1 MMKSIKSMLMGGAI
15 LLGLTMCLTSCEGTL
30 DDIFGE
36 WSRPTGNNGNTKT
49 TVAVKSVTLDQT
61 TLTKAVGDDAVTL
74 TATVDPSDASDKTV
88 TWKSSDASIAAV
100 DANGKVT
107 FGAAGTATIT
117 ATATNGTEDTADDKT
132 ATCEVT
138 ISAKKVNVE
147 SVKLDQPTLTATVGD
162 AAVTLTATVT
172 PDDATDKT
180 VKWTS
185 SNESVATVADGVVTF
200 VAAGTATITATAPNG
215 TDDTADDKTA
225 KCAVTVNAAAAKV
238 TTAPTATTG
247 TIAAGSTTALVT
259 AGAADGGTMMYQVT
273 ATNAKPTTTD
283 GFSATVPTAAPLAA
297 GTYYVWYYAK
307 ADATHVDSEISASA
321 VAVTVIAVATS
332 LSLDKTM
339 KVLVKGGATLTI
351 TPNVTPS
358 AVTVTWTSSK
368 ESVATVNN
376 GVVTPKGLGIT
387 TITAKSGDLTATC
400 EVFVGTEVALGLS
413 NYIAQNYD
421 ILKGDM
427 GAGGYSVTIP
437 AGYKV
442 AFDGLATTGG
452 ITCNGD
458 ATIYL
463 TDASMNTVS
472 VAASSV
478 AGIQIGDAGTTL
490 TINAETLGTGQLT
503 ATGRDDCA
511 AIGTAI
517 AINDDIVGGNITING
532 GVINATSGGSNGGA
546 AGIGT
551 GYAENHKNE
560 CGAITING
568 GTVTATCSVASG
580 VGGAGIGTGGALA
593 HGGSASNKCG
603 AITINGGTV
612 IAQGGERA
620 AGIGTG
626 LSIVA
631 TTGLASNGCGNITI
645 GTGVKSVTATKGDGS
660 PNSIGKGKAVSGT
673 QECGTISIAD
683 PSKVTQN

>member
-1 MMKSIKSMLMGGAI
+1 
-15 LLGLTMCLTSCEGTL
+15 MCLTSCEGTL

-107 FGAAGTATIT
+107 FEAAGTATIT
-117 ATATNGTEDTADDKT
+117 ATATNGTDDTADDKT

-225 KCAVTVNAAAAKV
+225 ECAVTVNAAAAKV

-247 TIAAGSTTALVT
+247 TIVAGSTTALVT
-259 AGAADGGTMMYQVT
+259 AGAADGGTMMYQ
-273 ATNAKPTTTD
+273 ATTTNTKPTSTT
-283 GFSATVPTAAPLAA
+283 GFSEKVPTAEGRAA
-297 GTYYVWYYAK
+297 ATYYVWYYAK

-332 LSLDKTM
+332 LSLNKTM
-339 KVLVKGGATLTI
+339 EVIKKGGDALTITATATPAEATLT
-351 TPNVTPS
+351 
-358 AVTVTWTSSK
+358 WESSD
-368 ESVATVNN
+368 EAVATVVN
-376 GVVTPKGLGIT
+376 GVVTPKGVGIA
-387 TITAKSGDLTATC
+387 TITAKSGDVKATC
-400 EVFVGTEVALGLS
+400 QVFVGNEVALS
-413 NYIAQNYD
+413 SSAYEAKNYD
-421 ILKGDM
+421 ILKGNM
-427 GAGGYSVTIP
+427 GAKSLTIPDGFKVALDGVTIN
-437 AGYKV
+437 GNQIV
-442 AFDGLATTGG
+442 
-452 ITCNGD
+452 CSGD

-463 TDASMNTVS
+463 TDGSTNS
-472 VAASSV
+472 VTAPDDK
-478 AGIQIGDAGTTL
+478 AGIKIGGTGTKL
-490 TINAETLGTGQLT
+490 TINAETAGTGKLTAKGGGGSAGIGTNVSSSSAVTGGNIVINGGTVT
-503 ATGRDDCA
+503 ATG
-511 AIGTAI
+511 GH
-517 AINDDIVGGNITING
+517 
-532 GVINATSGGSNGGA
+532 SG

-551 GYAENHKNE
+551 GTGSSNGNT
-560 CGAITING
+560 CGDITING
-568 GTVTATCSVASG
+568 GTVTATG
-580 VGGAGIGTGGALA
+580 GTLGAGIGTGA
-593 HGGSASNKCG
+593 GSSSTTCG
-603 AITINGGTV
+603 D
-612 IAQGGERA
+612 
-620 AGIGTG
+620 
-626 LSIVA
+626 
-631 TTGLASNGCGNITI
+631 ITI
-645 GTGVKSVTATKGDGS
+645 GTGVTKVTATKGNYS
-660 PNSIGKGKAVSGT
+660 PNSIGIGDGSPLT
-673 QECGTISIAD
+673 PTCGTITIGGVVKAQSEFTGD
-683 PSKVTQN
+683 TYTYTPSN

>member
-1 MMKSIKSMLMGGAI
+1 MKSMKSMMMGGAI

-107 FGAAGTATIT
+107 FEAAGTATIT
-117 ATATNGTEDTADDKT
+117 ATATNGTDDTADDKT

-225 KCAVTVNAAAAKV
+225 ECAVTVNAAAAKV

-247 TIAAGSTTALVT
+247 TIVAGSTTALVT
-259 AGAADGGTMMYQVT
+259 AGAADGGTMMYQ
-273 ATNAKPTTTD
+273 ATTTNTKPTSTT
-283 GFSATVPTAAPLAA
+283 GFSATVPTAEGHTA
-297 GTYYVWYYAK
+297 GTYYVWFYAK

-339 KVLVKGGATLTI
+339 KVLVKDGATLTI

-358 AVTVTWTSSK
+358 AATVTWTSSK
-368 ESVATVNN
+368 EAVATVNN
-376 GVVTPKGLGIT
+376 GVVTPKGVGIT

-400 EVFVGTEVALGLS
+400 EVFVGTEVNVSSG
-413 NYIAQNYD
+413 NPIQDYD
-421 ILKGDM
+421 IL
-427 GAGGYSVTIP
+427 AGTKNTSAITIP
-437 AGYKV
+437 AGCHV
-442 AFDGLATTGG
+442 AFNGVNTNKG
-452 ITCNGD
+452 IVCSGD

-463 TDASMNTVS
+463 IDGKTNTVT
-472 VAASSV
+472 APDNY
-478 AGIQIGDAGTTL
+478 AGIKIGGTGTTL
-490 TINAETLGTGQLT
+490 TINAETLGTGTLTAQGGGGSAGIGTNYSFSAVTGGNIVINGGTVT
-503 ATGRDDCA
+503 ATG
-511 AIGTAI
+511 
-517 AINDDIVGGNITING
+517 
-532 GVINATSGGSNGGA
+532 GVCG

-551 GYAENHKNE
+551 GTEDSGNT
-560 CGAITING
+560 CGDITING
-568 GTVTATCSVASG
+568 GTVTAT
-580 VGGAGIGTGGALA
+580 
-593 HGGSASNKCG
+593 
-603 AITINGGTV
+603 
-612 IAQGGERA
+612 GGEQS

-626 LSIVA
+626 LGTS
-631 TTGLASNGCGNITI
+631 SNTCGDITI
-645 GTGVKSVTATKGDGS
+645 GTGVTKVTAKKSSSVPG
-660 PNSIGKGKAVSGT
+660 PNSIGKGAGDSVT
-673 QECGTISIAD
+673 NCGTITIGGVVKAQSDFTGATYTYT
-683 PSKVTQN
+683 PSN

>member
-1 MMKSIKSMLMGGAI
+1 
-15 LLGLTMCLTSCEGTL
+15 MCLTSCEGTL

-107 FGAAGTATIT
+107 FVAAGTATIT

-225 KCAVTVNAAAAKV
+225 ECAVTVNAAAAKV

-247 TIAAGSTTALVT
+247 TIVAGSTTALVT

-273 ATNAKPTTTD
+273 TTNTKPTSTT
-283 GFSATVPTAAPLAA
+283 GFSATVPTAEGHTA
-297 GTYYVWYYAK
+297 GTYYVWFYAK

-321 VAVTVIAVATS
+321 VAVTVIVFATS
-332 LSLDKTM
+332 LSLDNTM
-339 KVLVKGGATLTI
+339 KVLVKDGATLTI
-351 TPNVTPS
+351 KPKVTPS
-358 AVTVTWTSSK
+358 AATVTWTSSK
-368 ESVATVNN
+368 EAVATVNN
-376 GVVTPKGLGIT
+376 GVVTPVGLGIT

-400 EVFVGTEVALGLS
+400 EVFVGTEVNVS
-413 NYIAQNYD
+413 TRNPIQDYD
-421 ILKGDM
+421 IL
-427 GAGGYSVTIP
+427 AGTKNTSAITIP
-437 AGYKV
+437 AGCHV
-442 AFDGLATTGG
+442 AFNGVNTNQG
-452 ITCNGD
+452 IVCSGD

-463 TDASMNTVS
+463 IDGKKNTVT
-472 VAASSV
+472 APDDK
-478 AGIQIGDAGTTL
+478 AGIKIGGTGTTL
-490 TINAETLGTGQLT
+490 TINAETAGTGELK
-503 ATGRDDCA
+503 ATG
-511 AIGTAI
+511 G
-517 AINDDIVGGNITING
+517 
-532 GVINATSGGSNGGA
+532 GGS

-551 GYAENHKNE
+551 NVSYSATGGN
-560 CGAITING
+560 IVING
-568 GTVTATCSVASG
+568 GTVTATGGNS
-580 VGGAGIGTGGALA
+580 GAGIGTGCDNNG
-593 HGGSASNKCG
+593 NTCG
-603 AITINGGTV
+603 DIKINGGTV
-612 IAQGGERA
+612 TATGGTLG

-626 LSIVA
+626 AGSSS
-631 TTGLASNGCGNITI
+631 TTCGDITI
-645 GTGVKSVTATKGDGS
+645 GTGVTKVTATKGNYS
-660 PNSIGKGKAVSGT
+660 PNSIGIGDGSPAPTCGKI
-673 QECGTISIAD
+673 TIGGVVKAQSEFTGATYTYT
-683 PSKVTQN
+683 PSN